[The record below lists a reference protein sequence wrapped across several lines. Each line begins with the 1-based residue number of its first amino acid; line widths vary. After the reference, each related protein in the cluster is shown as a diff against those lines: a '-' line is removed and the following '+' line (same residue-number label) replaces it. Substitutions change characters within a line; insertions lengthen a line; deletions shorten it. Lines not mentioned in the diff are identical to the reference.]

1 MTTTGRRYRNQR
13 TTALTCGLMAEVAM
27 GTALLV
33 WSGSPSAAGRAVLGP
48 GASIGIVVTTM
59 VLLAVAMLIIVLA
72 PRPGRK
78 VSFTAVAIVSLAGAG
93 VGVIAIATLLTD
105 PGIGF
110 LLGFGWALTI
120 PVTLAI
126 TRGRLPLNRAPRPE

>member
-1 MTTTGRRYRNQR
+1 MS
-13 TTALTCGLMAEVAM
+13 
-27 GTALLV
+27 TALLV
-33 WSGSPSAAGRAVLGP
+33 WSSSTSAGERAVFGP
-48 GASIGIVVTTM
+48 GASLGIVVTTM
-59 VLLAVAMLIIVLA
+59 ALLAAAMMVIVLA

-78 VSFTAVAIVSLAGAG
+78 VRFTAVAMVSLASAG

-126 TRGRLPLNRAPRPE
+126 TRDSVPLRRAPKPE

>member
-1 MTTTGRRYRNQR
+1 MANTDRRGRNQR
-13 TTALTCGLMAEVAM
+13 TTALTCGLMAEVVM

-33 WSGSPSAAGRAVLGP
+33 WSSSSSAGNRAVFGP
-48 GASIGIVVTTM
+48 GGSIGIVVTAM
-59 VLLAVAMLIIVLA
+59 VLLAVAMVVIGSM

-78 VSFTAVAIVSLAGAG
+78 VSLTAVAMVSLAGAG
-93 VGVIAIATLLTD
+93 VGVIAVATLFTD

-126 TRGRLPLNRAPRPE
+126 TRGNVASGRAPRSE

>member
-1 MTTTGRRYRNQR
+1 
-13 TTALTCGLMAEVAM
+13 M

-33 WSGSPSAAGRAVLGP
+33 WSSSSAAVSRAVFGS
-48 GASIGIVVTTM
+48 GGSIGVVVTAM
-59 VLLAVAMLIIVLA
+59 VLLAGAMVVIVLG
-72 PRPGRK
+72 PRIGRK
-78 VSFTAVAIVSLAGAG
+78 VSLTAVAMVSLAGGG
-93 VGVIAIATLLTD
+93 VGVIAVATLLTD

-126 TRGRLPLNRAPRPE
+126 TRGSIPSGRAPRSE